1 MKKLYKENGLLSEH
15 GEVVTHPVK
24 MAVWKLLR
32 MDEQVKQM
40 SESELRV
47 FGGNLSKI
55 VGDLI
60 SERIQEKNEMA
71 KSLAEMEDA
80 EFERLLKKKYGDR
93 WMFVTLANEE
103 LERARTISSEDIK
116 KAQEELAKCDI
127 TYPSGVRFK

>member
-1 MKKLYKENGLLSEH
+1 MKKMYKENGLLSED
-15 GEVVTHPVK
+15 GENVTHPVK

-40 SESELRV
+40 GESELRV
-47 FGGNLSKI
+47 LGGCLQKI

-60 SERIQEKNEMA
+60 SERIQEKNDQA
-71 KSLAEMEDA
+71 KRLAEMEDEQFKA
-80 EFERLLKKKYGDR
+80 LLKKKYGDR

-103 LERARTISSEDIK
+103 LERARTISDEDIK